1 VTGYRGRWRGAAA
14 MSIVVLLALAAAVDG
29 PPAEGQ
35 SAAGPVTLQS
45 EAGVYYTRAQG
56 GDHTTPFGATGGS
69 GAPETWAW
77 MTEMSR
83 LDHRPAGLEFA
94 PLDSDTA
101 NHLVLLRH
109 TEATGWRIEQTPAGL
124 DGGPWRGISPVLRSA
139 RMAPGGSAVLLGPE
153 LGNNSTAA
161 VVARDPGGRFRRL
174 PDPPLEPAAGT
185 RPAERLIATDRAPTA
200 VFDAGP
206 RAAVFTGALG
216 PPVESTVLHWNGTAW
231 SREPVCVQDASQ
243 APPLPAPPACAPGET
258 FAEPVSQ
265 LRVIRM
271 SSAGPDDTWLLAEP
285 PAGSS
290 RGMLLF
296 RRTTAGG
303 APRWAVREIPGGFS
317 SRTPGAGVTNLAP
330 NASNMADP
338 LTATAD
344 GLWIDGTFDWQGAK
358 QSFTLFLAD
367 GGGRTSWCN
376 GPAPLCDASR
386 PLPATINQT
395 GYQSFAWAG
404 PGFGQR
410 IITQSVPPG
419 LSNPNGT
426 YLELVGDGFVLR
438 PGAGKGG
445 GGAAFAAPDEGWL
458 PGPVH
463 VTRRPQPARLASWA
477 LPVRRPLTGVATKPG
492 ESAAS
497 LDTEALAVGLDGTV
511 LRHRPDSGWQPEFL
525 LTSVGA
531 VTRPDL
537 RGVAWPTPTRA
548 YAVGE
553 LGAIWRWRRSLG
565 LWEKDPGA
573 PPNFEGN
580 MNAVAFQAGNP
591 DRGYAVGDQGV
602 LLRAGKGWDPE
613 PLPEPLTTEGRLGG
627 PVDVR
632 AVAFAGAQ
640 AIAAAGR
647 HVIVNDGAGW
657 RVDDGAEAILSSL
670 RRDPSRGIGEVL
682 TVAGLPDGGAVAGG
696 SDFVM
701 VRDGAG
707 APWRLT
713 DQPLTGRSV
722 FAAAAV
728 REGARVRA
736 VVSATRS
743 DYPPD
748 SNLEPPA
755 PGFPPPP
762 LVPIDLPFE
771 GQVVRETASGWRD
784 EERQELELPFGDSP
798 RDTPLRGDPV
808 LAFALDPSGEG
819 WAVGG
824 WAGTI
829 QDTPEAGEG
838 NPDKQTA
845 AAFRY
850 GASPVGRPGAER
862 QPPPLGAGP
871 TRFVVAGHAE
881 CARPCVDY
889 RLAGLSPD
897 SGLVTAVARSAELA
911 ARPNGPRAL
920 IYTGGRLAPADRNNP
935 SVGGPQPA
943 REIARLAELLS
954 PPPGLPVY
962 AAVGSGESQGGTAT
976 AFSSAF
982 AGFPAPFGDPGG
994 ARTHYAFDSGGVR
1007 VIVIDNSRG
1016 SLVASDP
1023 HQVPREDQLPWLEGQ
1038 LAAARAAG
1046 TPAIVVGHRDLN
1058 SRLRPSANVAT
1069 DADLVGAV
1077 LRDGGASAYFFDRP
1091 EEVRQSAIPA
1101 GSGAVPE
1108 YGIGTLGY
1116 LAGVSDDQRYA
1127 TPGIGLVEVDTA
1139 KRDPSTNRA
1148 PVGVR
1153 LLPLIGELAIEAVD
1167 GVLLRR
1173 SQPALFRGLG
1183 RRSPAGRRLFT
1194 GGDGSSDGDGSPYV
1208 NLPTEPCAIRLPCP
1222 GRLEAEHRFTSSD
1235 PDIADFVKRDPAS
1248 DNLRKP
1254 LLDPN
1259 TDKPIADAS
1268 SNLLCAFNA
1277 GTTTVTL
1284 EAGGLRTRTQ
1294 VTVQPG
1300 SVQRPCGTVPLRP
1313 DRFPPRTAPTR
1324 ASQQPELPTAPNDAP
1339 PEEQPS
1345 PEFDPPALPQ
1355 PQPQPTPEPQPQ
1367 PQPAP
1372 QQPAPAAL
1380 PVPVP
1385 VPPVVPV
1392 PPRVAV
1398 PPPVPSTPRPLTGSG
1413 TSQVPVTSAVV
1424 QPATAP
1430 KREEE
1435 EEIAPEAESAFVRYS
1450 PDDDTNLYGATAIV
1464 AIVLLAIGGSTIR
1477 SMPRRRRR
1485 LAPVTARSDSPTLD
1499 HRRRRP

>member
-1 VTGYRGRWRGAAA
+1 
-14 MSIVVLLALAAAVDG
+14 MSIVVLLALAAAVNG
-29 PPAEGQ
+29 PPADGQ
-35 SAAGPVTLQS
+35 SAPGAATLQS
-45 EAGVYYTRAQG
+45 EAGVFLSSPDIGVRTF
-56 GDHTTPFGATGGS
+56 PFGAIGGS
-69 GAPETWAW
+69 AAPETWAW
-77 MTEMSR
+77 MTELNR
-83 LDHRPAGLEFA
+83 RDHRPAGLGFA
-94 PLDSDTA
+94 PLADDSE

-109 TEATGWRIEQTPAGL
+109 TEATGWRMEQTAAGL
-124 DGGPWRGISPVLRSA
+124 DGGPWRGITPVQRSA
-139 RMAPGGSAVLLGPE
+139 RMAPGGSAVMVGQELGPPR
-153 LGNNSTAA
+153 TPA

-174 PDPPLEPAAGT
+174 PGPPLAPAAGS
-185 RPAERLIATDRAPTA
+185 RAAESLIASNRAPTA

-206 RAAVFTGALG
+206 RAAVFAGALG
-216 PPVESTVLHWNGTAW
+216 PAVENAVLHWDGTTW

-258 FAEPVSQ
+258 LTEPVSQ
-265 LRVIRM
+265 LRLLAM
-271 SSAGPDDTWLLAEP
+271 SSAGPADTWLLAQP
-285 PAGSS
+285 PTGSA
-290 RGMLLF
+290 RGVLLF

-303 APRWAVREIPGGFS
+303 APRWAVREVPGGFS
-317 SRTPGAGVTNLAP
+317 NREPGGGVTNLTA
-330 NASNMADP
+330 NATAAADP

-344 GLWIDGTFDWQGAK
+344 GVWIDGAFEWQGARRN
-358 QSFTLFLAD
+358 FTLFLAD
-367 GGGRTSWCN
+367 GGGFTSWCN
-376 GPAPLCDASR
+376 GPAPQCDPGR
-386 PLPATINQT
+386 PFHAGFDT
-395 GYQSFAWAG
+395 GADYQSFAWPG

-410 IITQSVPPG
+410 IVTNAEPPSVG
-419 LSNPNGT
+419 EPNGA
-426 YLELVGDGFVLR
+426 YLELVGDDFVWR
-438 PGAGKGG
+438 PGAGRRGG
-445 GGAAFAAPDEGWL
+445 SAAFAAPDEGWL
-458 PGPVH
+458 PGGVH
-463 VTRRPQPARLASWA
+463 VTRRPQPSRLASWA

-492 ESAAS
+492 QSAAS
-497 LDTEALAVGLDGTV
+497 LDTEAIAVGLGGTV
-511 LRHRPDSGWQPEFL
+511 VRYRPASGWQPEFL

-531 VTRPDL
+531 VTRPNL

-553 LGAIWRWRRSLG
+553 LGAIWRWRQSLG

-580 MNAVAFQAGNP
+580 LNGVAFQAGNAS
-591 DRGYAVGDQGV
+591 RGYAVGDQGV
-602 LLRAGKGWDPE
+602 LLSAGKGWDPE
-613 PLPEPLTTEGRLGG
+613 PLPAPLTTEGRLGG

-632 AVAFAGAQ
+632 AVAFAGTQ
-640 AIAAAGR
+640 AIAAAGQ

-657 RVDDGAEAILSSL
+657 HVDEGAEAILSSL
-670 RRDPSRGIGEVL
+670 KRDPERGLGEVL
-682 TVAGLPDGGAVAGG
+682 TVAGLPDGGAVAAG

-722 FAAAAV
+722 FAAAAT
-728 REGARVRA
+728 REGDRVLA
-736 VVSATRS
+736 VVSATRYS
-743 DYPPD
+743 YPVD
-748 SNLEPPA
+748 SNILPPT
-755 PGFPPPP
+755 PGVPPPP
-762 LVPIDLPFE
+762 LAPLDLPFD
-771 GQVVRETASGWRD
+771 GQVVRETSGGWRD
-784 EERQELELPFGDSP
+784 EQHQELDLPDDGNP
-798 RDTPLRGDPV
+798 REVPVRGDPV

-824 WAGTI
+824 WTGTVN
-829 QDTPEAGEG
+829 DTEETGEG
-838 NPDKQTA
+838 DPERQTA

-850 GASPVGRPGAER
+850 GASPVGRPGAEP
-862 QPPPLGAGP
+862 QPPPLGGGP

-881 CARPCVDY
+881 CARPCADY
-889 RLAGLSPD
+889 RLTGLSPD
-897 SGLVTAVARSAELA
+897 SGLATAVARSAELA

-920 IYTGGRLAPADRNNP
+920 LYTGGRLAPANRDDP
-935 SVGGPQPA
+935 SSGGPQPA
-943 REIARLAELLS
+943 GEIGRLAELLS
-954 PPPGLPVY
+954 PPPSLPVY
-962 AAVGSGESQGGTAT
+962 AAVGSGESQGGTAA
-976 AFSSAF
+976 AFSSSF
-982 AGFPAPFGDPGG
+982 AGFPAPFGGPGG
-994 ARTHYAFDSGGVR
+994 ARTHYAFGSGGVW

-1016 SLVASDP
+1016 SLTASDP

-1058 SRLRPSANVAT
+1058 SRLRPSANVAS
-1069 DADLVGAV
+1069 DADQVGAV

-1091 EEVRQSAIPA
+1091 EEVRRSAVPA

-1116 LAGVSDDQRYA
+1116 LSGVSNDRRYA

-1139 KRDPSTNRA
+1139 ERDPSTNRA
-1148 PVGVR
+1148 PVRVR
-1153 LLPLIGELAIEAVD
+1153 LIPLIGELAIEAVD

-1183 RRSPAGRRLFT
+1183 RRPLAGRRQANGPNGRL
-1194 GGDGSSDGDGSPYV
+1194 DSDGSPYV
-1208 NLPTEPCAIRLPCP
+1208 NLPVEPCAIRLPCP
-1222 GRLEAEHRFTSSD
+1222 GRLEPEHRFHSSD

-1254 LLDPN
+1254 LLDPR

-1313 DRFPPRTAPTR
+1313 ERFPARTAPAR
-1324 ASQQPELPTAPNDAP
+1324 PNQQPELPAVPNDP
-1339 PEEQPS
+1339 PQQSTPEV
-1345 PEFDPPALPQ
+1345 EFDPPTLPDPQPQPTPEAQ
-1355 PQPQPTPEPQPQ
+1355 PQPQPTPEPQPA
-1367 PQPAP
+1367 PAP
-1372 QQPAPAAL
+1372 V

-1398 PPPVPSTPRPLTGSG
+1398 PPPLPSAARPLTGSG

-1424 QPATAP
+1424 QPAAAP

-1435 EEIAPEAESAFVRYS
+1435 EEIAPEAESAFARYS
-1450 PDDDTNLYGATAIV
+1450 PDDDTNLYGAAAIV
-1464 AIVLLAIGGSTIR
+1464 AIVLLAFGGSTIR
-1477 SMPRRRRR
+1477 TMPRRRRR
-1485 LAPVTARSDSPTLD
+1485 LAPVTARSHSPTLD